1 MKIYAYDDTYIHTK
15 MHTYTFSFAD
25 ISLVVLKVIAS
36 AAVRLFRVNPTTNE
50 FEGVENGSALGGQ

>member
-1 MKIYAYDDTYIHTK
+1 MHMMIHTYIRTYIHT
-15 MHTYTFSFAD
+15 YNLSFAD

-50 FEGVENGSALGGQ
+50 FEGVENGSALGGE